1 MPTKHINEAVWRKV
15 EQATVKAVVETREP
29 IKDTDVLNWLI
40 ERGLRDIEKE
50 DYRELKKD

>member
-1 MPTKHINEAVWRKV
+1 MPTKHINDAVWRKV

-40 ERGLRDIEKE
+40 ERGLRDIEKG